1 MNRDAPEL
9 TTHPSL
15 LIRLRDLQ
23 DRQAWAMFVEV
34 YAPLIFSY
42 CRSRNLQ
49 DSDAA
54 DVSQEVLTAVSRAL
68 PSFEY
73 QSERGRFR
81 DWLGVVTHRELLQF
95 WKRTNRIRRN
105 QSANGQDQIE
115 KIADTRN
122 WESHFHAELLQLA
135 IHRIQREFEAET
147 WSIFQRLWIENES
160 PNDVASS
167 MQIKIGSVYVAKSRV
182 LKRLRSEV
190 LMLSDDLPLKGTTD
204 ALP

>member
-1 MNRDAPEL
+1 
-9 TTHPSL
+9 
-15 LIRLRDLQ
+15 
-23 DRQAWAMFVEV
+23 
-34 YAPLIFSY
+34 
-42 CRSRNLQ
+42 
-49 DSDAA
+49 
-54 DVSQEVLTAVSRAL
+54 VSRAL

-105 QSANGQDQIE
+105 LSANGQDQIE
-115 KIADTRN
+115 KIADTQN
-122 WESHFHAELLQLA
+122 WEFHFHAELLQLA
-135 IHRIQREFEAET
+135 IYRIQREFEAET

-160 PNDVASS
+160 PNEVASS
-167 MQIKIGSVYVAKSRV
+167 MQINIGSVYVAKSRV